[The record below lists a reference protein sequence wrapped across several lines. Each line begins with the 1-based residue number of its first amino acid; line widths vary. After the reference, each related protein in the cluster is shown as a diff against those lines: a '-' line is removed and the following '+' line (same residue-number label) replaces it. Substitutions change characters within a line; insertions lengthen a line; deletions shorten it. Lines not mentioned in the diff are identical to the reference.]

1 MPLIIPK
8 TLPAY
13 DALYEE
19 NVFVMHRERAASQ
32 HIRPLEILI
41 LNLMPTKIATETQIA
56 RLLANTPL
64 QVHMTLLQTVSHEA
78 THVSAAHLEAFYKTF
93 DEVKHNR
100 YDGMIITG
108 APVETMD
115 FEQVD
120 YWPELCEI
128 MDFSE
133 TNVYSTL
140 HVCWG
145 AQAGLYYHYGIRKE
159 LLPAKMFGVF
169 EHRVIRPSNPL
180 VRGFDEVF
188 YAPHSRHTAMS
199 REDIDHCSALRILAE
214 SDEAG
219 PFLMSTENGRQIFVI
234 GHPEYDKYTLD
245 AEYKRDVAKG
255 LPIAVPKNYY
265 PNDDPSQPPL
275 FRWRAHGV
283 SRDGEGEAAINI
295 RTKGV
300 RHYAADHS
308 QDSARLRCPVRGK
321 RLCHAPG
328 AGSVPAYPP
337 AGDPDPEPDAHQ
349 DCHRDPDRPAAGQ
362 HAAAGAHDPAADGE
376 P

>member
-19 NVFVMHRERAASQ
+19 NVFVMHRERALSQ

-64 QVHMTLLQTVSHEA
+64 QVHMTLLQTASHAA
-78 THVSAAHLEAFYKTF
+78 THVSAAHLETFYKTF
-93 DEVKHNR
+93 DEVKNNR

-108 APVETMD
+108 APVEKID

-145 AQAGLYYHYGIRKE
+145 AQAGLYYHYGIRKQ
-159 LLPAKMFGVF
+159 LLNEKMFGVF
-169 EHRVIRPSNPL
+169 EHRVTRPSNPL

-188 YAPHSRHTAMS
+188 YAPHSRHTGIS
-199 REDIDHCSALRILAE
+199 REDVLNCKALRILAE

-219 PFLMSTENGRQIFVI
+219 P
-234 GHPEYDKYTLD
+234 
-245 AEYKRDVAKG
+245 
-255 LPIAVPKNYY
+255 LPDEHREWPA
-265 PNDDPSQPPL
+265 DLRHRPS
-275 FRWRAHGV
+275 
-283 SRDGEGEAAINI
+283 
-295 RTKGV
+295 GV
-300 RHYAADHS
+300 RQVHPRRRVQAGCGQGPAH
-308 QDSARLRCPVRGK
+308 RCAEE
-321 RLCHAPG
+321 LLPG
-328 AGSVPAYPP
+328 GRP
-337 AGDPDPEPDAHQ
+337 
-349 DCHRDPDRPAAGQ
+349 RPAAPLPL
-362 HAAAGAHDPAADGE
+362 ARSRTSAV
-376 P
+376 

>member
-19 NVFVMHRERAASQ
+19 NVFVMHRERALSQ

-41 LNLMPTKIATETQIA
+41 LNLMPAKTATETQIA
-56 RLLANTPL
+56 RLLANTPI
-64 QVHMTLLQTVSHEA
+64 QVHMTLLQTASHAA

-93 DEVKHNR
+93 DEVKNNR

-108 APVETMD
+108 APVEKID

-120 YWPELCEI
+120 YWQELCEI

-145 AQAGLYYHYGIRKE
+145 AQAGLYYHYGIRKQ
-159 LLPAKMFGVF
+159 LLDQKMFGVF
-169 EHRVIRPSNPL
+169 EHKVIRPSNPL

-188 YAPHSRHTAMS
+188 YAPHSRWAGLD
-199 REDIDHCSALRILAE
+199 RAAIDACPDLRVLAE
-214 SDEAG
+214 SDAAG
-219 PFLMSTENGRQIFVI
+219 PMLLSTESGRQIFVI

-245 AEYKRDVAKG
+245 AEYKRDVKAGK
-255 LPIAVPKNYY
+255 PINVPCNYY
-265 PNDDPSQPPL
+265 PADDPARDPL
-275 FRWRAHGV
+275 FRWRAHGYLLYTNWLNYYV
-283 SRDGEGEAAINI
+283 YQDTPYDLNHLEALE
-295 RTKGV
+295 K
-300 RHYAADHS
+300 
-308 QDSARLRCPVRGK
+308 
-321 RLCHAPG
+321 
-328 AGSVPAYPP
+328 
-337 AGDPDPEPDAHQ
+337 
-349 DCHRDPDRPAAGQ
+349 
-362 HAAAGAHDPAADGE
+362 
-376 P
+376 

>member
-1 MPLIIPK
+1 MPIKIQNG
-8 TLPAY
+8 LPAR
-13 DALYEE
+13 AILESE
-19 NVFVMHRERAASQ
+19 NVFIMDEDRAQSQ
-32 HIRPLEILI
+32 DIRPLEILI
-41 LNLMPTKIATETQIA
+41 LNLMPLKEDTETQ
-56 RLLANTPL
+56 LLRALSNTPL
-64 QVHMTLLQTVSHEA
+64 QVDITFVTVSSHESKN
-78 THVSAAHLEAFYKTF
+78 TSLSHLNKFYVTF
-93 DEVKHNR
+93 DEIRKKKF
-100 YDGMIITG
+100 DGMIITG

-115 FEQVD
+115 FEKVD

-188 YAPHSRHTAMS
+188 YAPHSRHTGIS
-199 REDIDHCSALRILAE
+199 RADVDGCKALRILAE

-219 PFLMSTENGRQIFVI
+219 PFLMSTENGRQIFVT

-255 LPIAVPKNYY
+255 LPIAIPKNYY
-265 PNDDPSQPPL
+265 PNDDPEQPPL
-275 FRWRAHGV
+275 FRWRAHAHLLYENWLNYYVYQNTPYDLG
-283 SRDGEGEAAINI
+283 AIE
-295 RTKGV
+295 RVKHET
-300 RHYAADHS
+300 R
-308 QDSARLRCPVRGK
+308 
-321 RLCHAPG
+321 
-328 AGSVPAYPP
+328 
-337 AGDPDPEPDAHQ
+337 
-349 DCHRDPDRPAAGQ
+349 
-362 HAAAGAHDPAADGE
+362 
-376 P
+376 

>member
-19 NVFVMHRERAASQ
+19 NVFVMHRERALAQ

-64 QVHMTLLQTVSHEA
+64 QVHMTLLQTASHAA
-78 THVSAAHLEAFYKTF
+78 THVSAAHLDAFYKTF
-93 DEVKHNR
+93 DEVKNNR

-180 VRGFDEVF
+180 VRGFDEIF
-188 YAPHSRHTAMS
+188 YAPHSRWAGLNS
-199 REDIDHCSALRILAE
+199 ADIDAAPELRMLAE
-214 SDEAG
+214 SDVAG
-219 PFLMSTENGRQIFVI
+219 PMLLSTESGRQIFVI

-245 AEYKRDVAKG
+245 AEYRRDVKAGKE
-255 LPIAVPKNYY
+255 IHVPVNYY
-265 PNDDPSQPPL
+265 PDDDPNKDPI
-275 FRWRAHGV
+275 FRWRAHAHLLYTNWLNYYV
-283 SRDGEGEAAINI
+283 YQNTPYDLDDLEAVVDPP
-295 RTKGV
+295 RT
-300 RHYAADHS
+300 
-308 QDSARLRCPVRGK
+308 
-321 RLCHAPG
+321 
-328 AGSVPAYPP
+328 
-337 AGDPDPEPDAHQ
+337 
-349 DCHRDPDRPAAGQ
+349 
-362 HAAAGAHDPAADGE
+362 
-376 P
+376 